1 MRSFPRRGRR
11 APRLTVVAVVCS
23 LAQLFAA
30 QFSTAQAF
38 ASPLPHN
45 ERPATDATSTH
56 TRDWA
61 CIRWYESRDNYRSVG
76 DQYGAYQ
83 FTLGTW
89 RMLGYKGFP
98 NRASAHEQNQAALR
112 LWHWDLVHTGN
123 PWSAWQTA
131 PLCGL

>member
-1 MRSFPRRGRR
+1 VRSSPNWALR
-11 APRLTVVAVVCS
+11 AARLAVVVVVVCP

-30 QFSTAQAF
+30 QSSTAQSSTAPAL

-45 ERPATDATSTH
+45 ERPATDATSVR

-61 CIRWYESRDNYRSVG
+61 CIRWYESRNNYRSVG

-89 RMLGYKGFP
+89 RMLGYRGFP
-98 NRASAHEQNQAALR
+98 NRAPASEQDQ
-112 LWHWDLVHTGN
+112 GI
-123 PWSAWQTA
+123 
-131 PLCGL
+131 